1 MLAFLRTVLSRFAA
15 LFGGTRA
22 DSEVDDEV
30 KAHLALLTERFA
42 RQGMTPEEA
51 HYAALRQ
58 FGGVT
63 PLREELRE
71 RRTWPQLETTWQDVR
86 YALRQ
91 LRKSPGFALAA
102 VLTLVLGIGANSTVF
117 TIVNTAFLHPLPVDK
132 PEQLVSLNRGRQSVN
147 LAYADYRDFR
157 DRNDALSGLAAC
169 RFMAVSLSISSGN
182 NSRVWTYEA
191 TGNYF
196 DVLGVKPFLGRF
208 FGPRDD
214 DRPGAHPVA
223 VLSYRTWRQRF
234 AADPNVAGRTVK
246 INGLAYTIFGVA
258 PRGFIGTERILLPDL
273 WVPMSMEA
281 QIEPGNYWLEKRGWR
296 NVWVFGRMKPGVTLG
311 RAERSLNR
319 VAAQLAH
326 DYPTTNE
333 GMHIQLSP
341 PGLIGRAFREPVMA
355 FTAVLMGVAGLVLLL
370 SCLNLAGLLLA
381 RAADRRKEMALR
393 LALGAGRMR
402 LVRQLLTESLL
413 LAVTGGAASVLLTL
427 WISHACSSLN
437 LPFDIPANTS
447 LTVDL
452 RVLLFTFAAALVATV
467 VFGLA
472 PALQTVKVDLVPALK
487 NGRSTG
493 RLRHWHLR
501 DLIVAS
507 QIAVSFVLLVSSVLV
522 LRSLR
527 HALDLDLGFQ
537 PDGAVSVSFGLGL
550 QGYDEA
556 RGRAFQDALLL
567 KAAALPGV
575 RAVGIANNVPLRIGT
590 DDGSVSAVGKPIPP
604 IGRLNSA
611 ITYQISPGYLA
622 AAGTRLLAGRD
633 VDWRDRAGAPRVA
646 LVNRTFARTLFPGED
661 AIGKRFRFGSDPKA
675 GQIEIVGIV
684 QDGKY
689 ESLGED
695 PELATFLPLAQNYNH
710 WTTLVMRTSVPPGQA
725 TASLRRLIAEMDP
738 SLPLFNTGSLRDQL
752 AYPLFPARV
761 AAVVLGLFGFIAV
774 VLAATG
780 VFALV
785 AYAVARRTREIGIR
799 MALGADAG
807 QVLGT
812 ILARTAVLSLAGA
825 AAGTAIALAAGRS
838 LSAVLYGVGPNDP
851 RTYAVAL
858 LLMAAI
864 CAFSCWLP
872 ARRALR
878 IDPSRS
884 LREE

>member
-1 MLAFLRTVLSRFAA
+1 MLAFLRTVLSRCAG
-15 LFGGTRA
+15 LFGGARA
-22 DSEVDDEV
+22 DGEVDDEV
-30 KAHLALLTERFA
+30 QAHLALLTERFV
-42 RQGMTPEEA
+42 RQGMKPEEA
-51 HYAALRQ
+51 RQAALRQ

-63 PLREELRE
+63 PLEEELRE

-86 YALRQ
+86 YALRR

-102 VLTLVLGIGANSTVF
+102 VLTLVLGIGANSAVF

-132 PEQLVSLNRGRQSVN
+132 PEQLVFFNRGRQSVT
-147 LAYADYRDFR
+147 LSYPDYRDFR
-157 DRNDALSGLAAC
+157 DRNDVLSGLAAC
-169 RFMAVSLSISSGN
+169 RFMPVNLSISSGN
-182 NSRVWTYEA
+182 NFRAWTYEA
-191 TGNYF
+191 SGNYF
-196 DVLGVKPFLGRF
+196 DVLGVKPLLGRW
-208 FGPRDD
+208 FGPQDD

-234 AADPNVAGRTVK
+234 AADPNIAGRSIK
-246 INGLAYTIFGVA
+246 INGLAYTVVGVA
-258 PRGFIGTERILLPDL
+258 PQGFIGTERILLPDL

-281 QIEPGNYWLEKRGWR
+281 QIEPGNYWLDRR
-296 NVWVFGRMKPGVTLG
+296 RTTNVWVVGRVKAGVSLA
-311 RAERSLNR
+311 RAESSLNQ
-319 VAAQLAH
+319 VAGQLAH
-326 DYPTTNE
+326 DYPSTDA
-333 GMHIQLSP
+333 GMHIRLSP
-341 PGLIGRAFREPVMA
+341 PGLIGQAFRGPVMA
-355 FTAVLMGVAGLVLLL
+355 FTTVLMGVAGLVLLL

-393 LALGAGRMR
+393 LALGAGRIR

-427 WISHACSSLN
+427 WIARACASLN

-447 LTVDL
+447 LAVDL

-467 VFGLA
+467 LFGLA
-472 PALQTVKVDLVPALK
+472 PAMQTIKVDLAPALK
-487 NGRSTG
+487 NERSTG

-501 DLIVAS
+501 DLIVAL

-522 LRSLR
+522 VRSLR
-527 HALDLDLGFQ
+527 HALDIDLGFQ

-550 QGYDEA
+550 QGYDGA
-556 RGRAFQDALLL
+556 RGRAFQEAVLE
-567 KAAALPGV
+567 KAGALPGV
-575 RAVGIANNVPLRIGT
+575 RAVGIGNNVPLRIGT
-590 DDGSVSAVGKPIPP
+590 DDGVVSAVGKPIPP
-604 IGRLNSA
+604 NNRLSA
-611 ITYQISPGYLA
+611 AIIYAISPGYLA
-622 AAGTRLLAGRD
+622 AVGTRLLAGRD
-633 VDWRDRAGAPRVA
+633 VDWRDRAGGPRVA
-646 LVNRTFARTLFPGED
+646 VVNRTFGRTLFPGES

-675 GQIEIVGIV
+675 EQIEIVGMV
-684 QDGKY
+684 EDGKY

-695 PELATFLPLAQNYNH
+695 PELAVFLPLAQNYNH
-710 WTTLVMRTSVPPGQA
+710 WTTLVVRTSLPEGQA

-738 SLPLFNTGSLRDQL
+738 TMPLFNTGSLRDQL

-812 ILARTAVLSLAGA
+812 ILVRTGILWLAGVAGGA
-825 AAGTAIALAAGRS
+825 AITLVAGRG

-851 RTYAVAL
+851 QTYAIAL
-858 LLMAAI
+858 VLMAAV
-864 CAFSCWLP
+864 CGFSCWLP